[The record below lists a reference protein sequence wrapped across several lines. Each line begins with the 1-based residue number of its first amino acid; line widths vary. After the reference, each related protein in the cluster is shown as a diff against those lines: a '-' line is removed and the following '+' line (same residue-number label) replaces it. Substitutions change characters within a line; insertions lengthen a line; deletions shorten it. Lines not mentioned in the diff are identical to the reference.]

1 MAESNNQ
8 NIYNL
13 VLVGLAGYGL
23 FTLVSKN
30 SSSIPSYVVYRN
42 KLGEFLGEE
51 ELGDVAVTPE
61 EFVGEDEELGTYRHG
76 PDAYK
81 FSGPKANKI
90 QPRSLPKSAVAKKLG
105 GMYLGAKTA
114 KFPMFKS
121 ARPDAYPQSFMD
133 SIPDGQR
140 GRAPQPQT
148 NKVFNMKIDSV
159 PTIPK
164 TSGKT
169 TVPVPKVIPVPKL
182 ISKVPVPKV
191 ITTVPKLAPK
201 TSKLGGM
208 YIGDSEPETIGPNV
222 PLNDF
227 TRRIEVDTLPTNPVS
242 VR

>member
-8 NIYNL
+8 NLSNL
-13 VLVGLAGYGL
+13 LLVGLAGYGL

-30 SSSIPSYVVYRN
+30 SSCIPSYVVYRN
-42 KLGEFLGEE
+42 KLGEFLGED
-51 ELGDVAVTPE
+51 ELGDELGDAAVTPE
-61 EFVGEDEELGTYRHG
+61 DFLGEDGELGTYRHG

-81 FSGPKANKI
+81 FSGPKSNKI
-90 QPRSLPKSAVAKKLG
+90 QPRSLPKSAAAKKLG
-105 GMYLGAKTA
+105 GEYLGAKSA
-114 KFPMFKS
+114 KFPMYKS

-133 SIPDGQR
+133 YIPDGQR
-140 GRAPQPQT
+140 GRAPQSQT
-148 NKVFNMKIDSV
+148 KKVFNMKIDSV

-164 TSGKT
+164 TSGKVVT
-169 TVPVPKVIPVPKL
+169 TAPKDVPTGPKVV
-182 ISKVPVPKV
+182 
-191 ITTVPKLAPK
+191 TTVPKLAPK
-201 TSKLGGM
+201 SSKLGGM

>member
-13 VLVGLAGYGL
+13 ILVGLAGYGL

-30 SSSIPSYVVYRN
+30 SSCIPSYVVYKNR
-42 KLGEFLGEE
+42 LGEILGDE

-61 EFVGEDEELGTYRHG
+61 ELVGEEEQVGTYRHD

-81 FSGPKANKI
+81 FVEPKSNKI
-90 QPRSLPKSAVAKKLG
+90 EPRSLPKAATAKKLG
-105 GMYLGAKTA
+105 GEYLGAK
-114 KFPMFKS
+114 FPMYRS
-121 ARPDAYPQSFMD
+121 ARPDAYPQSFID
-133 SIPDGQR
+133 NIPDGQK
-140 GRAPQPQT
+140 GKAPQPQT
-148 NKVFNMKIDSV
+148 KKVFNMKIDSV

-169 TVPVPKVIPVPKL
+169 IEAPKTVTIKEAPK
-182 ISKVPVPKV
+182 
-191 ITTVPKLAPK
+191 TVNLAPK
-201 TSKLGGM
+201 AASLAPKAGKLGGM
-208 YIGDSEPETIGPNV
+208 YIGNSEPETIGPNV

>member
-13 VLVGLAGYGL
+13 ILVGLAGYGL

-30 SSSIPSYVVYRN
+30 SSCMPSYVVYKNR
-42 KLGEFLGEE
+42 LGEILGDE
-51 ELGDVAVTPE
+51 ELGDIAVTPE
-61 EFVGEDEELGTYRHG
+61 EFMGEEEQVGTYRHD
-76 PDAYK
+76 PDASK
-81 FSGPKANKI
+81 FIEPKSNKV
-90 QPRSLPKSAVAKKLG
+90 QPRSLPKSAAAKKLG
-105 GMYLGAKTA
+105 GSYLGAGATP
-114 KFPMFKS
+114 KFPMYKS

-133 SIPDGQR
+133 SIPDGQK
-140 GRAPQPQT
+140 GRAPVPQT
-148 NKVFNMKIDSV
+148 KKVFNMKIDSV

-169 TVPVPKVIPVPKL
+169 TTVVPEAPKSVTVAPKAA
-182 ISKVPVPKV
+182 S
-191 ITTVPKLAPK
+191 LAPK
-201 TSKLGGM
+201 AGKLGGM
-208 YIGDSEPETIGPNV
+208 YIGGSEPETIGPNV

>member
-13 VLVGLAGYGL
+13 ILVGLAGYGL

-30 SSSIPSYVVYRN
+30 SSCMPSYVVYRN

-51 ELGDVAVTPE
+51 ELGDELELGDVAVTPE
-61 EFVGEDEELGTYRHG
+61 EFLGEDEELGTYRHG

-105 GMYLGAKTA
+105 GAYLGAKSA
-114 KFPMFKS
+114 KFPMYKS

-148 NKVFNMKIDSV
+148 KKVFNMKIDSV

-169 TVPVPKVIPVPKL
+169 TTVPKVVTT
-182 ISKVPVPKV
+182 VPKV
-191 ITTVPKLAPK
+191 VTTVPKLAPK
-201 TSKLGGM
+201 ASKLGGM
-208 YIGDSEPETIGPNV
+208 YIGDSEPEIIGPNV